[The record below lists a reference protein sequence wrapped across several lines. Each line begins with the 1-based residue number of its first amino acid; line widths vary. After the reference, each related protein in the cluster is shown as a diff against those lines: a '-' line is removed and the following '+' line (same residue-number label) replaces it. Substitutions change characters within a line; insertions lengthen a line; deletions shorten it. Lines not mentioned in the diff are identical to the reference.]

1 MLKVTGMNT
10 NIKYRAKLLIISK
23 ITVMVVKNNI
33 KYKAYLLN
41 DIILSMA
48 TRSIFNI

>member
-23 ITVMVVKNNI
+23 FTVMVVKNNI
-33 KYKAYLLN
+33 KYKAY
-41 DIILSMA
+41 
-48 TRSIFNI
+48 TRTQKI